1 MPPRTEGPLQSALVK
16 LDLNCDL
23 GEGEPLAK
31 TRALMRYITSANVA
45 CGGHAGNLRSM
56 ETCIR
61 LGKRAGVHVGAHPGV
76 ASNFGRGSVTLSRD
90 EFELLLLQQ
99 VGIFEKITA
108 VEGVALHHI
117 KLHGSLYHAADRSP
131 NLART
136 YLQTVRRFWPRTIIF
151 AKSGGLVH
159 KLSRVA
165 RVAVW
170 PEAFLDRSYADDGSL
185 VLRDHPAALIT
196 RRRAVLER
204 LDLFRRTRTFSSLNG
219 KPLPI
224 SAKTVCLHSDTPNA
238 LRILQTVSKALLPD

>member
-1 MPPRTEGPLQSALVK
+1 VK
-16 LDLNCDL
+16 LDINCDL

-31 TRALMRYITSANVA
+31 TRDLMRYITSANIA

-61 LGKRAGVHVGAHPGV
+61 LGKRAGVRVGAHPGV
-76 ASNFGRGSVTLSRD
+76 ASNFGRGSITLSPE

-99 VGIFEKITA
+99 VGTFEKITA

-117 KLHGSLYHAADRSP
+117 KLHGSLYQAADRSP

-159 KLSRVA
+159 KLSRA
-165 RVAVW
+165 SRVTVW

-185 VLRDHPAALIT
+185 VSRDHPAALIT
-196 RRRAVLER
+196 RARAVLDR
-204 LDLFRRTRTFSSLNG
+204 LDVFKRAGTFSSVNSKSL
-219 KPLPI
+219 LI
-224 SAKTVCLHSDTPNA
+224 SAKTLCLHSDTPNA
-238 LRILQTVSKALLPD
+238 LRIVKVVACVLPRC

>member
-1 MPPRTEGPLQSALVK
+1 MPPRTKGPLQSALVK

-23 GEGEPLAK
+23 GEGEPLVK
-31 TRALMRYITSANVA
+31 TRALMRYITSANIA

-61 LGKRAGVHVGAHPGV
+61 LGKRAGVHIGAHPGA
-76 ASNFGRGSVTLSRD
+76 ASNFGRGSITLSPE

-99 VGIFEKITA
+99 VSAFEKITA

-131 NLART
+131 NFART

-159 KLSRVA
+159 KLSRTA
-165 RVAVW
+165 RVTVW
-170 PEAFLDRSYADDGSL
+170 PEAFLDRAYSDDGSL
-185 VLRDHPAALIT
+185 VSRDNSAALIT
-196 RRRAVLER
+196 RAQVILQRLE
-204 LDLFRRTRTFSSLNG
+204 LFKRTGKFQSLNG
-219 KPLPI
+219 KPLSI
-224 SAKTVCLHSDTPNA
+224 AARTLCLHSDTPNA
-238 LRILQTVSKALLPD
+238 LRIVQTVGKALARC